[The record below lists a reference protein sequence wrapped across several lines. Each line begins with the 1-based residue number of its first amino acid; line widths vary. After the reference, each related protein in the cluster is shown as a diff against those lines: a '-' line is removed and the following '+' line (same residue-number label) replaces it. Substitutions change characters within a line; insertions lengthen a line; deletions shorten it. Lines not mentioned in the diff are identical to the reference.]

1 MKSKLNIFFKLL
13 LIILLLIGIFDMP
26 YEYYELLRFILMATF
41 LWFAINEYNPK
52 KIGWSFIFGILVLL
66 FNPFLKL
73 KIGSI
78 GWKVVDC
85 ATVII
90 LIINLVKNGEGISQ
104 QMSRIRSFQFKKRY
118 NNLITNK
125 FRRNFKII
133 FLLILFII
141 VGLYS
146 YQHYDSLQ
154 TKKKYEVERKMRRR
168 SQDSIQRVIR
178 TRDSIKEIEENIRN
192 KRLMF
197 LYCQEEDA
205 IRNFKDYLNFYHP
218 QWKLKKINQIK
229 NSSDCVYKISC
240 LGYVPNKSFMGTE
253 TIIIKINL
261 NPDGD
266 YKTYEVDIISGTFY
280 DD

>member
-1 MKSKLNIFFKLL
+1 MKIKLNIFLKLL

-78 GWKVVDC
+78 GWKVVDF

-90 LIINLVKNGEGISQ
+90 LIINLVKNGEAISKLIN
-104 QMSRIRSFQFKKRY
+104 RVRGFELKKHY
-118 NNLITNK
+118 INLITNK
-125 FRRNFKII
+125 FKRNFRII
-133 FLLILFII
+133 FLLTLFII
-141 VGLYS
+141 IGLYS
-146 YQHYDSLQ
+146 YQYYDSLQ
-154 TKKKYEVERKMRRR
+154 TKKKYEIERKIRRH
-168 SQDSIQRVIR
+168 SQDSIQRVIK
-178 TRDSIKEIEENIRN
+178 TRDSINEM
-192 KRLMF
+192 RLIF
-197 LYCQEEDA
+197 LYCNEEDA
-205 IRNFKDYLNFYHP
+205 IRNFKDYLKFYHP

-240 LGYVPNKSFMGTE
+240 LGYVPNKRFYGTE
-253 TIIIKINL
+253 TIIAKINL

-266 YKTYEVDIISGTFY
+266 YKTYKVDIISGTFF